1 MLTFPMTM
9 REVLD
14 DRACSAQTHCKVVY
28 APGEVLMAPEGAVCG
43 VDEDNNFF
51 CDTAG
56 MYEICVRFYFAGK
69 EESAIC
75 TLIVE

>member
-1 MLTFPMTM
+1 
-9 REVLD
+9 
-14 DRACSAQTHCKVVY
+14 
-28 APGEVLMAPEGAVCG
+28 MAPEGAVCG